1 MALEK
6 KNVCAIAAVIVVLG
20 ATALGFALT
29 KFEAGQATA
38 PSLPV
43 NSIGPTQSPTNPN
56 PTATNPPSI
65 TPTTTP
71 TQTPPS
77 TSPPTSSQATSANG
91 TLELTLSVE
100 KIIYSVGEPV
110 NITLA
115 ITNISNQTVDFTH
128 TGMDFDFIVTNG
140 TGNVIYQWSI
150 GRAFPLFVMIEPLQP
165 GENVTATYVWP
176 QTCNSNPSTVGASVS
191 PGTYYVVGKSNSIY
205 GLETDPVQ
213 IMIVGS

>member
-1 MALEK
+1 MALDK
-6 KNVCAIAAVIVVLG
+6 RKVLAIIAAIVVLG
-20 ATALGFALT
+20 SIALGFALT
-29 KFEAGQATA
+29 KFETGQTA
-38 PSLPV
+38 APNLPV
-43 NSIGPTQSPTNPN
+43 NSIGPTPSPTSPN
-56 PTATNPPSI
+56 PTATNPPSTI
-65 TPTTTP
+65 P

-77 TSPPTSSQATSANG
+77 TSPPTSSQATLANG
-91 TLELTLSVE
+91 SLELTLSVE
-100 KIIYSVGEPV
+100 KTVYSVGEPV

-115 ITNISNQTVDFTH
+115 ITNISDQKVDFTH

-191 PGTYYVVGKSNSIY
+191 PGTYYIVGKSNSIY

-213 IMIVGS
+213 ITIVSA